1 MYQSA
6 EEAWKACLDL
16 IESNVRPTGFRTW
29 FLPTKGHSLE
39 QVGEVTKLTIEVPS
53 HFYYEWIESQ
63 YQHLL
68 RKSVQH
74 VLGDGG
80 RLYYKVCVAQ
90 GDDGRAGATV
100 NLPTQPQHP
109 ADHPQQRPIRPQD
122 HQLPRHSSQPPSH
135 FSAPQEDFRSSPP
148 PQQHRP
154 SAPRTAGY
162 DQQPRS
168 YSEGRNQQPQA
179 GPNRPV
185 GRPQRSYGAQPQ
197 RPLGDAPVGGETP
210 RLHRKPA
217 PPATPF
223 ALPGIERP
231 RLEPN
236 LNPRY
241 QLDRFVGGD
250 SNAVALSTAQAIAD
264 KPGNTS
270 FNPLLLYGG
279 VGLGKTHL
287 MQAIGNHI
295 LQTRPELVVRYIT
308 SDDFTNEFV
317 AAIRENKGNE
327 FSMTYRSVDV
337 LLVDDVQF
345 LATREKT
352 QDEFFHLFNKLY
364 QDGKQIVLT
373 SDQAPREVKGV
384 EQRLVSRFAWGVVL
398 EVRPPGF
405 ETRMAILQ
413 RKAEDEGLDVSPE
426 IIEFIA
432 HNITNTGRE
441 LEGAMIR
448 LLARAGSVGQELTLP
463 MAKEALR
470 DLIQNAP
477 THLTI
482 DEIMQVVSEETGVTV
497 EQMCH
502 KTRRSDPVRAR
513 QLAMHLCKKY
523 TSHSLKKIGVHF
535 GGRDHSTVI
544 HALRKVE
551 DTADVDP
558 DYRATLDALERKV
571 ELRRR

>member
-1 MYQSA
+1 M
-6 EEAWKACLDL
+6 
-16 IESNVRPTGFRTW
+16 
-29 FLPTKGHSLE
+29 
-39 QVGEVTKLTIEVPS
+39 
-53 HFYYEWIESQ
+53 
-63 YQHLL
+63 
-68 RKSVQH
+68 
-74 VLGDGG
+74 
-80 RLYYKVCVAQ
+80 
-90 GDDGRAGATV
+90 
-100 NLPTQPQHP
+100 
-109 ADHPQQRPIRPQD
+109 
-122 HQLPRHSSQPPSH
+122 PP
-135 FSAPQEDFRSSPP
+135 
-148 PQQHRP
+148 
-154 SAPRTAGY
+154 
-162 DQQPRS
+162 
-168 YSEGRNQQPQA
+168 
-179 GPNRPV
+179 
-185 GRPQRSYGAQPQ
+185 
-197 RPLGDAPVGGETP
+197 RPLGNAPVGGETP
-210 RLHRKPA
+210 RARPLGHPQPQA
-217 PPATPF
+217 PSATPF

-241 QLDRFVGGD
+241 QLERFVGGD
-250 SNAVALSTAQAIAD
+250 SNAVPLTTAQAIAD

-287 MQAIGNHI
+287 MQAIGNHV

-327 FSMTYRSVDV
+327 FSMTYRAVDV

-345 LATREKT
+345 LSGREKT

-373 SDQAPREVKGV
+373 SDQPPREIKGV

-398 EVRPPGF
+398 EVKPPGL

-413 RKAEDEGLDVSPE
+413 RKAEDEGLDVGPD

-432 HNITNTGRE
+432 HNITSNVRE

-448 LLARAGSVGQELTLP
+448 LLARAGGTGQELTLA

-470 DLIQNAP
+470 DLVQHAP
-477 THLTI
+477 KGLTVE
-482 DEIMQVVSEETGVTV
+482 EIMQVVAEETGVDPDT
-497 EQMCH
+497 MRA
-502 KTRRSDPVRAR
+502 KTRKSGPVRAR
-513 QLAMHLCKKY
+513 QLAMFLAKQY
-523 TSHSLKKIGVHF
+523 TAHSLKQIGTYF

-544 HALRKVE
+544 HAVKKVE
-551 DTADVDP
+551 NDADVDV
-558 DYRATLDALERKV
+558 DYRATLDALERKI

>member
-1 MYQSA
+1 MHQSA
-6 EEAWKACLDL
+6 EETWKACLDL

-39 QVGEVTKLTIEVPS
+39 QVGEVIKLTIEVPS

-90 GDDGRAGATV
+90 GDEGRAGATV
-100 NLPTQPQHP
+100 NLPAQPQHP
-109 ADHPQQRPIRPQD
+109 ASHPQQQQRFN
-122 HQLPRHSSQPPSH
+122 L
-135 FSAPQEDFRSSPP
+135 PP
-148 PQQHRP
+148 PHNEPISDARPPAPHHRP
-154 SAPRTAGY
+154 PAPGY
-162 DQQPRS
+162 DQQPSSLESPSQPRPGTARPA
-168 YSEGRNQQPQA
+168 GRPHQ
-179 GPNRPV
+179 
-185 GRPQRSYGAQPQ
+185 PQRSYGAQPQ
-197 RPLGDAPVGGETP
+197 RPLGNAPIGGETP
-210 RLHRKPA
+210 RLRRKPA

-231 RLEPN
+231 RLTPN

-432 HNITNTGRE
+432 HNITNNVRE

-448 LLARAGSVGQELTLP
+448 LLARAGGLGQELTLP

-482 DEIMQVVSEETGVTV
+482 DEIMQVVSEETGVSV

-513 QLAMHLCKKY
+513 QLAMYLCKKY